1 MNQIWHRISHVKTRR
16 KSMDQRYSV
25 SRPPVLSRR
34 KLIERLE
41 QLESENEKLRKKVP
55 KNKVSKLKTI
65 RKKKR

>member
-1 MNQIWHRISHVKTRR
+1 
-16 KSMDQRYSV
+16 MDQRYSV